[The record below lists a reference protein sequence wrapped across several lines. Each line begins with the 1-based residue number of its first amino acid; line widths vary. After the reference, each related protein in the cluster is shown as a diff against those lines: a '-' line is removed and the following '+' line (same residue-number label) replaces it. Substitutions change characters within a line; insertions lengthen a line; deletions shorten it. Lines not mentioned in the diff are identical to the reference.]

1 MQLAKFHAVIF
12 IRKLFALFTC
22 FLFFLDPYPNDV
34 IYLLVWENK
43 KKKGR
48 ESKTMENLFDT
59 MKGNL
64 SRKVTVTLETLI
76 TKDVHGLWISFSI
89 PGSGDYISR
98 SGAWKSSLLRKRM
111 LFTTALGRI
120 LYCKTLLNF

>member
-1 MQLAKFHAVIF
+1 MIF

-22 FLFFLDPYPNDV
+22 FLFFLKPYPKDG

-43 KKKGR
+43 EK
-48 ESKTMENLFDT
+48 SKVQQNNGKSGI
-59 MKGNL
+59 MKDNL

-76 TKDVHGLWISFSI
+76 TKDVHGLWVSFSI

-98 SGAWKSSLLRKRM
+98 SSS
-111 LFTTALGRI
+111 
-120 LYCKTLLNF
+120 